1 MISVVYHPPQG
12 NAAPFFEFLD
22 HSSEYASRYRYDLI
36 LGGDF
41 NVNLLAPST
50 ITTEF
55 LNLLEA
61 NNLSNV
67 IHCPTHITASYSS
80 LLYLFLTNIELDHV
94 SAGTINCAVS
104 DHLPIYF
111 ILKKA
116 SVNRKRRHTMPYQ
129 IITQVT
135 LTRFRNLVANKVWE
149 DVYAESAYNIFFAK
163 FEAIYNECFPVK
175 MFKQGR
181 KAQKPWVS
189 KECIKMIQE
198 KNALFATFMKS
209 RDIGDQPFRKC
220 RNKLNKA
227 IRHSKKRYLSDLFS
241 PTTLSSPDKTWKH
254 INSLLGRSVPHGI
267 QIIQNGD
274 VVPDATLANMFN
286 EHFIN
291 LTQQSNSKT
300 PNNYVSE
307 HSMKSFHLHPATEA
321 EVFVTYQTLRNT
333 NSTDVDDIQL

>member
-149 DVYAESAYNIFFAK
+149 DVYRANDAESAYNIFFAK

-198 KNALFATFMKS
+198 K
-209 RDIGDQPFRKC
+209 
-220 RNKLNKA
+220 
-227 IRHSKKRYLSDLFS
+227 KRPLCNIYE
-241 PTTLSSPDKTWKH
+241 KQRYR
-254 INSLLGRSVPHGI
+254 RSTI
-267 QIIQNGD
+267 QK
-274 VVPDATLANMFN
+274 M
-286 EHFIN
+286 
-291 LTQQSNSKT
+291 
-300 PNNYVSE
+300 
-307 HSMKSFHLHPATEA
+307 
-321 EVFVTYQTLRNT
+321 
-333 NSTDVDDIQL
+333 